1 MVFTQDVEKEEKQL
15 GFYIVHI
22 QQRYTQIKDLTMKGK
37 PVMMIGKRRTEYLWK
52 GFQFTATN
60 SAVWGGGNFSD

>member
-1 MVFTQDVEKEEKQL
+1 
-15 GFYIVHI
+15 
-22 QQRYTQIKDLTMKGK
+22 MKGK